1 MPKSREVQSSWVNPT
16 VSPEQP
22 DPLLPRSA
30 IFHQTL
36 DVFPAN
42 PNAGRPNGKSAATQG
57 GPNTRS

>member
-16 VSPEQP
+16 VSPEHA

-42 PNAGRPNGKSAATQG
+42 PNADRPNGKSALTQSR
-57 GPNTRS
+57 PNTQP